1 MFWWNAVYSWI
12 TKSLLESLWT
22 YFGGHVVYSVSVSH
36 GRRGPDYTLGPRSF
50 RPDDC
55 YRIVIE
61 NHESGM
67 FSLQLL
73 WKSIK
78 KDVSKHKL
86 ISFWEKRVIQRER
99 ERENTIPKAMFS
111 WNDFMQ
117 MHFKGLFHRFYQK
130 VDKGWKYVPVSMF

>member
-1 MFWWNAVYSWI
+1 MFWWNTVYSWI

-36 GRRGPDYTLGPRSF
+36 GCRGPDYTLGPWSF

-86 ISFWEKRVIQRER
+86 ISFLEKRVIQRER
-99 ERENTIPKAMFS
+99 ERIRSLKQCFLEMISCKCILKGSFI
-111 WNDFMQ
+111 DFI
-117 MHFKGLFHRFYQK
+117 KKLIR
-130 VDKGWKYVPVSMF
+130 DESTPASMF